1 MFSNVFLVS
10 RMFFAELGLSV
21 PR

>member
-10 RMFFAELGLSV
+10 LMFFAELGLSV